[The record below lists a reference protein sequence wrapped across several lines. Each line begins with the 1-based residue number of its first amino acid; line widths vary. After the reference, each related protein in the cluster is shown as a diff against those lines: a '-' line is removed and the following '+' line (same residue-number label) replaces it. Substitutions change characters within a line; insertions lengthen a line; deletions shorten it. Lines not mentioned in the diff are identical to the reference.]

1 MKHKRVNE
9 FTYLIAFIVLAGI
22 LLSNGCAIETEKQSQ
37 ISTDEPEATDTQI
50 IPTTTEIIPTTTEVL
65 AYVVK
70 DSTEVFT
77 PAQEALNQSPEALA
91 QQERFQ
97 RWLDYW
103 VKFDN
108 RPFALDSADIH
119 WKYIYDNPQN
129 PTEVVMLI
137 EVGGP
142 DYKNATFLPPHNA
155 DGPIDYPPE
164 VSGSDI
170 APGLGPMEIDLNKD
184 GTVTRAYQGT
194 LARFDSQGNLV
205 ETLVGNHWEA
215 ESLIK
220 GNIFQDPQS
229 KKEFDTVVLAP
240 SPIDDPENFTLFQDE
255 YLQKINEQAETYR
268 HQAINEYFGIQG
280 VRDTFVFYSSVWKPV
295 ASYKFKWEG
304 QEILNKTFLYT
315 SQQGDL
321 VPITLT
327 YATEASRFFD
337 EEFAYQIPDGSQKMD
352 LYVLYAFDE
361 SRQKKY
367 PGDFIGQFLPT
378 AISSELKEAIS
389 RIWWDGNGLPTQ
401 ADYEIFSKAPLILW
415 GFEEH

>member
-1 MKHKRVNE
+1 MKRVFN
-9 FTYLIAFIVLAGI
+9 YLIAFIVLAGI
-22 LLSNGCAIETEKQSQ
+22 LLSNGCAIETETQSQ
-37 ISTDEPEATDTQI
+37 ISTDEPTATETLI
-50 IPTTTEIIPTTTEVL
+50 IPTATEIIPTTTEVL

-103 VKFDN
+103 VQFDN

-129 PTEVVMLI
+129 PTEVVMLL

-240 SPIDDPENFTLFQDE
+240 SPIDDPENFTLFQEE

-268 HQAINEYFGIQG
+268 DQAID
-280 VRDTFVFYSSVWKPV
+280 DTFRIGSRGDFLFYSSVWKPV

-327 YATEASRFFD
+327 YAPEDSWFFD
-337 EEFAYQIPDGSQKMD
+337 DRNFFYQTPDGSQKMK
-352 LYVLYAFDE
+352 LLVLYAFMDIMKDDSQPE
-361 SRQKKY
+361 R
-367 PGDFIGQFLPT
+367 FLETFLPT
-378 AISSELKEAIS
+378 TMSSELKEAIS

-401 ADYEIFSKAPLILW
+401 ADYEMLSKMPLILW
-415 GFEEH
+415 AFEERP

>member
-1 MKHKRVNE
+1 MKRVFN
-9 FTYLIAFIVLAGI
+9 YLIAFIVLAGI
-22 LLSNGCAIETEKQSQ
+22 LLSNGCAIETETHPQ
-37 ISTDEPEATDTQI
+37 ISTDEPKATETLI
-50 IPTTTEIIPTTTEVL
+50 IPTETEVPV
-65 AYVVK
+65 YIIK
-70 DSTEVFT
+70 DPTEVFT

-103 VKFDN
+103 VQFDN
-108 RPFALDSADIH
+108 RPFAPGSVDIH
-119 WKYIYDNPQN
+119 KKYVYNDPQN
-129 PTEVVMLI
+129 PTEVIMLL

-164 VSGSDI
+164 VSGSEI

-229 KKEFDTVVLAP
+229 KKELDTVVLAP

-268 HQAINEYFGIQG
+268 DQAIDEPFGIMG
-280 VRDTFVFYSSVWKPV
+280 EMGTFLFHSSVWKPI
-295 ASYKFKWEG
+295 ASYKFIWAG

-321 VPITLT
+321 IPITLT
-327 YATEASRFFD
+327 YATEDSRFFD
-337 EEFAYQIPDGSQKMD
+337 EEFAYQTPDGSQKME
-352 LYVLYAFDE
+352 LYILYAFKARMQE
-361 SRQKKY
+361 KY
-367 PGDFIGQFLPT
+367 PDDFIDQFLPT
-378 AISSELKEAIS
+378 TTSQGLNEAII
-389 RIWWDGNGLPTQ
+389 RIWRQGETPTST
-401 ADYEIFSKAPLILW
+401 DYEMLSQTPLVLW
-415 GFEEH
+415 GFKEER